1 MIKREHLIERLR
13 SNLGLS
19 ATFICAG
26 PGWGKTTAAATML
39 ETVERP
45 SVWYDVDSSDA
56 DVGVFFQYLVRA
68 LRRVA
73 PGFGRGTLEMV
84 ASGTGTR
91 VEQLADLFLYE
102 LSEDVRFDVIIVL
115 DNLHHVF
122 PADWSAPLLYRI
134 LQLLPENIH
143 LMMLA
148 RSVPPFTFSRM
159 RSKQSMD
166 HLDDRALAFTREEAM
181 QLMEGVLDDA
191 ATVATLLDRTQGWVA
206 GLQIIRQALESDR
219 ELRQRDIDNIITRSE
234 TEIFDYFAQKIY
246 SAEPPEVRALLIR
259 SALPRHVTPEVLSEA
274 LGVSISLDQLQA
286 VVRENIFLSRVA
298 GEVDTFIYHPL
309 FRDFLCK
316 QLEEETTPPE
326 RARMRLSLARY
337 YASKESWELAL
348 QNFFEAG
355 AEDGAAETLL
365 AAQRQLLAN
374 GLTLTVSKYFPR
386 FSDRTLN
393 SHPQLYNL
401 MGDMQVIEGNTVR
414 ADSMYR
420 SAIVAARSLDDASA
434 EAAALAGLAHTAA
447 RDHNFKDAIRYAE
460 EAGASPPLKDLIS
473 KDLISKDLI
482 SQFASQTID
491 AMPDESTLRITLAA
505 RVKNVIGAVRAF
517 EGRYTEATVLM
528 EEALRLAHEA
538 GEARLVR
545 TISHNLALPAY
556 MEGDFPAA
564 LRYFSRSP
572 ISDRD
577 GGRAH
582 PDSITLY
589 LNRAAIYTAR
599 GELEPAERD
608 IERASEVTE
617 IFNLRGFLPRILEAR
632 GNIARERLDFDEAA
646 RLYNG
651 ALDEYRRTDADPVKT
666 DLYYE
671 RALLELRRRE
681 YEEALDLI
689 NLMLEDRRAFGRD
702 IEEAIARQ
710 MRGRILVARSDARAI
725 SDADAGEP
733 LLRRLHCN
741 YYLAISCYLKSRAL
755 ADRDSEGGRRALLEF
770 VSLAERFD
778 YSYFITC
785 EESFYPSLAKLC
797 ELYSV
802 SSEWLNRVLSGAR
815 EGVDNATNDYER
827 TEGLRGEK

>member
-1 MIKREHLIERLR
+1 
-13 SNLGLS
+13 
-19 ATFICAG
+19 
-26 PGWGKTTAAATML
+26 
-39 ETVERP
+39 
-45 SVWYDVDSSDA
+45 
-56 DVGVFFQYLVRA
+56 
-68 LRRVA
+68 
-73 PGFGRGTLEMV
+73 
-84 ASGTGTR
+84 
-91 VEQLADLFLYE
+91 
-102 LSEDVRFDVIIVL
+102 
-115 DNLHHVF
+115 
-122 PADWSAPLLYRI
+122 
-134 LQLLPENIH
+134 
-143 LMMLA
+143 
-148 RSVPPFTFSRM
+148 
-159 RSKQSMD
+159 
-166 HLDDRALAFTREEAM
+166 
-181 QLMEGVLDDA
+181 
-191 ATVATLLDRTQGWVA
+191 
-206 GLQIIRQALESDR
+206 
-219 ELRQRDIDNIITRSE
+219 
-234 TEIFDYFAQKIY
+234 
-246 SAEPPEVRALLIR
+246 
-259 SALPRHVTPEVLSEA
+259 
-274 LGVSISLDQLQA
+274 

-298 GEVDTFIYHPL
+298 GQADSFIYHPL

-316 QLEEETTPPE
+316 QLEEETTAPD

-386 FSDRTLN
+386 FSDRTLS

-401 MGDMQVIEGNTVR
+401 MGDMQVIEGNTIR
-414 ADSMYR
+414 ADAMYQ
-420 SAIVAARSLDDASA
+420 SAIVAARRLNDRSA

-473 KDLISKDLI
+473 H
-482 SQFASQTID
+482 FASRSVGVL
-491 AMPDESTLRITLAA
+491 PDESTLRITLAA

-517 EGRYTEATVLM
+517 EGRYAEATDLM

-572 ISDRD
+572 ISGPD
-577 GGRAH
+577 GGRTH
-582 PDSITLY
+582 PDSVTLY
-589 LNRAAIYTAR
+589 LNRAAIHTAR
-599 GELEPAERD
+599 GEIEPAEQD
-608 IERASEVTE
+608 VERASEVTE
-617 IFNLRGFLPRILEAR
+617 IFSLHGFLPRILEAR

-651 ALDEYRRTDADPVKT
+651 ALNEYRRVGADPVKT

-681 YEEALDLI
+681 YEEALELI

-710 MRGRILVARSDARAI
+710 MRGRILVARGDARAI

-770 VSLAERFD
+770 LSLAERFD

-785 EESFYPSLAKLC
+785 EESFHPSLAGLC

-802 SSEWLNRVLSGAR
+802 SSEWLNRVLSGRGQGPGSRAS
-815 EGVDNATNDYER
+815 NATDDYDE
-827 TEGLRGEK
+827 TRGGGG

>member
-1 MIKREHLIERLR
+1 MVRREHLIERLH

-26 PGWGKTTAAATML
+26 PGWGKTTVAASML
-39 ETVERP
+39 EAVDRP
-45 SVWYDVDSSDA
+45 SIWYDIDSSDA
-56 DVGVFFQYLVRA
+56 DLAVFFQYLVRA
-68 LRRVA
+68 LRQVA

-102 LSEDVRFDVIIVL
+102 LSEEVRSELIIVL
-115 DNLHHVF
+115 DNIHHVF

-143 LMMLA
+143 LVMLA
-148 RSVPPFTFSRM
+148 RAAPPFTFSRM

-166 HLDDRALAFTREEAM
+166 QMDDRSLAFTQEEAR
-181 QLMEGVLDDA
+181 QLMDGVLDDA
-191 ATVATLLDRTQGWVA
+191 GTVATLLDRTQGWVA
-206 GLQIIRQALESDR
+206 GLQIIRQALESER
-219 ELRQRDIDNIITRSE
+219 ELRQSDIDNIITRSE
-234 TEIFDYFAQKIY
+234 TDIFDYFAQKVY
-246 SAEPPEVRALLIR
+246 RAEPPEVRAILAR
-259 SALPRHVTPEVLSEA
+259 SSLPRHVTPEVLNEA
-274 LGVSISLDQLQA
+274 LGVSISPERLQA
-286 VVRENIFLSRVA
+286 IVRENMFLSRVA
-298 GEVDTFIYHPL
+298 GEPDTFIYHPL

-316 QLEEETTPPE
+316 QLEEETTLAE
-326 RARMRLSLARY
+326 RSRMRLSLARY
-337 YASKESWELAL
+337 YAARENWELAL

-355 AEDGAAETLL
+355 AEEGAAETLL
-365 AAQRQLLAN
+365 AAQRQMLAN
-374 GLTLTVSKYFPR
+374 GLTVTVSKYFPR
-386 FSDRTLN
+386 FSERTLD

-401 MGDMQVIEGNTVR
+401 MGDMQVIEGNTIR
-414 ADSMYR
+414 ADSMYH
-420 SAIVAARSLDDASA
+420 SAIVAARRLNDASA

-460 EAGASPPLKDLIS
+460 EAGEIQPLKDAL
-473 KDLISKDLI
+473 
-482 SQFASQTID
+482 SQLASRTLG
-491 AMPDESTLRITLAA
+491 ALTDESNLRNALAA

-517 EGRYTEATVLM
+517 EGRYAEATDLM

-572 ISDRD
+572 ISDRE
-577 GGRAH
+577 GGRKH
-582 PDSITLY
+582 PDSVTLY

-599 GELEPAERD
+599 GEFDPAEQD

-617 IFNLRGFLPRILEAR
+617 IFNLRGFLPRIMEAR
-632 GNIARERLDFDEAA
+632 ANVARERLQFDEAA
-646 RLYNG
+646 RLYNR
-651 ALDEYRRTDADPVKT
+651 ALNEYRRVDADPVKT

-689 NLMLEDRRAFGRD
+689 NLMLEDRRSFGRE
-702 IEEAIARQ
+702 IEEAIALQ
-710 MRGRILVARSDARAI
+710 MRGRILLTRDDARAL
-725 SDADAGEP
+725 SDAEAGEP
-733 LLRRLHCN
+733 LLRRLNCN
-741 YYLAISCYLKSRAL
+741 YYLAISCYLKSRVL
-755 ADRDSEGGRRALLEF
+755 ADRDSEAGRRALLEF
-770 VSLAERFD
+770 LSLAERFD

-785 EESFYPSLAKLC
+785 EESFHPSLDRLC

-802 SSEWLNRVLSGAR
+802 SSEWLSKV
-815 EGVDNATNDYER
+815 
-827 TEGLRGEK
+827 LRGRDLGPGGGNVNRNDQRAERDSVKRV